1 MRIKLAAFNTLT
13 LNDRILLYLSAA
25 GASCALYRHASLNEV
40 SSLPSDEEGWEAFNA
55 LLLKHPNKPV
65 AIAVDTVDE
74 IYRQDILPRAHGA
87 DRREMTDRRLR
98 QLIHHSAYRAALR
111 QKPVPGPGRQDRY
124 LMMGLTNTEIVRPWL
139 DILHVRG
146 AHLAGIWLLPAL
158 AIPLAKK
165 FQLNEN
171 RLLLVSEQ
179 TGGLRLTYLE
189 DGELRFSRLAPVD
202 SSQYDNPL
210 ESYAEEIERT
220 RQSLVGQRLLA
231 RSEPLRTLLL
241 DPLNTLTQLHAFLPE
256 SAGFQC
262 ESILR
267 GELLETLKLPPTLL
281 AESSDAL
288 YLKLLPDAPRS
299 TNLMTREQHAI
310 TRLHWMKRGLLFVAA
325 SWLGLSLMASSLL
338 LLDAWRLERA
348 ADAAQVSSQQNR
360 AEEAKLL
367 ISGGGSSALE
377 KRMQVVQ
384 SWQNINAWDQDPGP
398 LFQRILDIAKRI
410 DNLHIQ
416 RLEWITDGTTV
427 LQLEGEINPFDNDF
441 SAAHRRVQSLVDQ
454 LAACLPTV
462 VDSEKQQ
469 FASLSCAEMP
479 KNLMIS
485 VKRWPLNVSESS
497 DLEGEFGHSQAS
509 ARFLIELAEPAR

>member
-1 MRIKLAAFNTLT
+1 MNVHSLALKALT

-25 GASCALYRHASLNEV
+25 GASCALFRHGTLKDV
-40 SSLPSDEEGWEAFNA
+40 HSLPSDEEGWEAFNT
-55 LLLKHPNKPV
+55 LLLNHPGKPV

-74 IYRQDILPRAHGA
+74 VYRQDILPRAHGA

-111 QKPVPGPGRQDRY
+111 QKPVVGPNRQDRY
-124 LMMGLTNTEIVRPWL
+124 LMMGLTNAEIVRPWL

-158 AIPLAKK
+158 AIPLARQ
-165 FQLNEN
+165 FRLSRA

-241 DPLNTLTQLHAFLPE
+241 DPLNTLEELHALLPE

-267 GELLETLKLPPTLL
+267 AQLLDTLHLPPMLL

-288 YLKLLPDAPRS
+288 YLKLLPNAPQS
-299 TNLMTREQHAI
+299 ANLMTREQHAV
-310 TRLHWMKRGLLFVAA
+310 TRLHWMKRGLKFAAVA
-325 SWLGLSLMASSLL
+325 WLSLAVLVSALL
-338 LLDAWRLERA
+338 LLDAWRLDRA
-348 ADAAQVSSQQNR
+348 ADRQHAAALSNRAREAQLLASVGGTAAVERRQQAAQTWQSVAVLDHDP
-360 AEEAKLL
+360 AE
-367 ISGGGSSALE
+367 
-377 KRMQVVQ
+377 
-384 SWQNINAWDQDPGP
+384 
-398 LFQRILDIAKRI
+398 LFQRVLSIGKQVGGLRFQRMDWAMPPNGVTPTLGI
-410 DNLHIQ
+410 D
-416 RLEWITDGTTV
+416 
-427 LQLEGEINPFDNDF
+427 GEIAPFDNDF
-441 SAAHRRVQSLVDQ
+441 RAAHQRVQSLVKQ
-454 LAACLPTV
+454 LAASLPAGQIV
-462 VDSEKQQ
+462 R
-469 FASLSCAEMP
+469 
-479 KNLMIS
+479 
-485 VKRWPLNVSESS
+485 VKHWPLDAASSSE
-497 DLEGEFGHSQAS
+497 LEGEFGHSRVN
-509 ARFLIELAEPAR
+509 ARFRIEISGASG

>member
-1 MRIKLAAFNTLT
+1 MILKALT

-25 GASCALYRHASLNEV
+25 GASCALYRHGTLKEV
-40 SSLPSDEEGWEAFNA
+40 HSLPSDEEGWEAFNA
-55 LLLKHPNKPV
+55 ILLSHPDKPV

-74 IYRQDILPRAHGA
+74 VYRQDILPRAHGA

-111 QKPVPGPGRQDRY
+111 QKPVPGQTRQDRY

-158 AIPLAKK
+158 AIPLARQ
-165 FQLNEN
+165 FRLTHT

-202 SSQYDNPL
+202 GSQYENPL

-241 DPLNTLTQLHAFLPE
+241 DPLNTLAELHAFLPE
-256 SAGFQC
+256 SAGFLC

-267 GELLETLKLPPTLL
+267 AQLLDTLQLPPTLL

-288 YLKLLPDAPRS
+288 YLKLLPDAPHS
-299 TNLMTREQHAI
+299 ANLMTREQHAV
-310 TRLHWMKRGLLFVAA
+310 TRLHWMKRGLQFVAA
-325 SWLGLSLMASSLL
+325 AWLGLAVLTSTLL
-338 LLDAWRLERA
+338 LLDAWRLDRA
-348 ADAAQVSSQQNR
+348 ANREHAASLDNQAR
-360 AEEAKLL
+360 EAHLL
-367 ISGGGSSALE
+367 AGAGGTAALE
-377 KRMQVVQ
+377 QRMQAVQ
-384 SWQNINAWDQDPGP
+384 AWHSVAALENDPAA
-398 LFQRILDIAKRI
+398 LFQSVLKTARQIG
-410 DNLHIQ
+410 NLHIQ
-416 RLEWITDGTTV
+416 RMEWGVNAPTPAAMAAFGI
-427 LQLEGEINPFDNDF
+427 EGEIVPFDNDF
-441 SAAHRRVQSLVDQ
+441 RAAHQRVQSLAGQ
-454 LAACLPTV
+454 LQATLPAGRV
-462 VDSEKQQ
+462 VT
-469 FASLSCAEMP
+469 
-479 KNLMIS
+479 
-485 VKRWPLNVSESS
+485 VKRWPLDTSATG
-497 DLEGEFGHSQAS
+497 DLEGEFGHSHLN
-509 ARFLIELAEPAR
+509 ARFLIEVSALPAGDVSK

>member
-1 MRIKLAAFNTLT
+1 MIFKPPTFNALT
-13 LNDRILLYLSAA
+13 LNDCVLLYLSAA
-25 GASCALYRHASLNEV
+25 GASCALYHRASLKEV
-40 SSLPSDEEGWEAFNA
+40 NSLPSDEEGWESFNA
-55 LLLKHPNKPV
+55 LLLKHPDKPI

-74 IYRQDILPRAHGA
+74 IYRQDILPRARGA

-111 QKPVPGPGRQDRY
+111 QKPVDGPGRQDRY
-124 LMMGLTNTEIVRPWL
+124 LMIGLTNTEIIRPWL

-158 AIPLAKK
+158 AIPLAKQ
-165 FQLNEN
+165 FRLTQS

-202 SSQYDNPL
+202 NSQYENPL

-241 DPLNTLTQLHAFLPE
+241 DPLNTLADLHAFLPE

-267 GELLETLKLPPTLL
+267 AELLETLKLPPTLL

-288 YLKLLPDAPRS
+288 YLKLLPNAPHS
-299 TNLMTREQHAI
+299 ANLMTREQHAV
-310 TRLHWMKRGLLFVAA
+310 TRMHWMKRGVLFVAA
-325 SWLGLSLMASSLL
+325 AWFGLAVLAASIL

-348 ADAAQVSSQQNR
+348 ADNAQASSQKNQAREADLLAGAGGREALTKRMLAVETWKNIAAQ
-360 AEEAKLL
+360 E
-367 ISGGGSSALE
+367 
-377 KRMQVVQ
+377 
-384 SWQNINAWDQDPGP
+384 QDPAP
-398 LFQRILDIAKRI
+398 LFQRILNIGKQVGS
-410 DNLHIQ
+410 LHIQ
-416 RLEWITDGTTV
+416 RIEWMAGKPAV
-427 LQLEGEINPFDNDF
+427 LNIEGEITPFDNDF
-441 SAAHRRVQSLVDQ
+441 GAAHQRVQSLVDQ
-454 LAACLPTV
+454 LRRDLPANWIV
-462 VDSEKQQ
+462 G
-469 FASLSCAEMP
+469 
-479 KNLMIS
+479 
-485 VKRWPLNVSESS
+485 VKRWPLNATSSS
-497 DLEGEFGHSQAS
+497 DMEGEFGHSHAS
-509 ARFLIELAEPAR
+509 ARFSIEVSASTQ